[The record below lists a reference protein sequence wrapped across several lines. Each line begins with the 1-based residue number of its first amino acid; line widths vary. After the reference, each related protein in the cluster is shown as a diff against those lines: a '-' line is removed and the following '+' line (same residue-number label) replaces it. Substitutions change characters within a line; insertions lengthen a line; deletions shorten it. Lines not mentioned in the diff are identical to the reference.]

1 MCGTPFYALEIAVNE
16 KGPGPKGLPGGKEE
30 TDRLLLFTMFG
41 AGISPIRCF
50 PIVSRIEVPIR
61 VPCATRLMIRFQS
74 RTSFT
79 LPQMQSPHKMKDK
92 HSPYKITLYKTVFQ

>member
-41 AGISPIRCF
+41 AGNLS
-50 PIVSRIEVPIR
+50 
-61 VPCATRLMIRFQS
+61 
-74 RTSFT
+74 
-79 LPQMQSPHKMKDK
+79 HKMLP
-92 HSPYKITLYKTVFQ
+92 HCF